1 MRKCGRGET
10 RSVSF
15 LCLERSQTGYTGGMS
30 LTDTDCE
37 RLVDKELAY
46 MRAVMAMHDDVTQ
59 PDQVIPIAR
68 KLCHLFSQDSVWPA
82 MNAIQLPRSMGQLC
96 ERARTGHSTLVAQTV
111 ATGCLFSLLGSY
123 GRAHTVVEGNHGT
136 CLAAIHQQ
144 VPLDAVPGLDANLV
158 GNYLDS
164 AWESRLSQVQAIA
177 QTWRVDPA
185 LAHTLYLTGTA
196 MCLVALSDV
205 SEEDIQ
211 EVLGLRVGLGARWA
225 TRQLFNMAPDL
236 PDFMQ
241 CALTLLHERV
251 REQHDLPDGQ
261 IMTLSGLRGVGLL
274 DTLELE
280 HPQVAR
286 EVVEAWMVGWASIPE
301 RTRERNPRAGTG
313 MALLRRQG
321 LRDLQQDS
329 EQKKDGGAPR
339 M

>member
-1 MRKCGRGET
+1 
-10 RSVSF
+10 
-15 LCLERSQTGYTGGMS
+15 MS

-46 MRAVMAMHDDVTQ
+46 MLAVMAMHGDATQ
-59 PDQVIPIAR
+59 PDQLIPMAR
-68 KLCHLFSQDSVWPA
+68 KLCHLFAEDSVWPA
-82 MNAIQLPRSMGQLC
+82 MSTTQLPLALGQLC

-111 ATGCLFSLLGSY
+111 ATGCLFSLLFSY
-123 GRAHTVVEGNHGT
+123 GRAHTVVEGNHGA

-144 VPLDAVPGLDANLV
+144 VPLDTVPGLDTNLV
-158 GNYLDS
+158 GNSLNK
-164 AWESRLSQVQAIA
+164 AWESRLSQARAIA
-177 QTWRVDPA
+177 QAWRADPT
-185 LAHTLYLTGTA
+185 LAHTLYFTATA

-205 SEEDIQ
+205 SEGEIQ
-211 EVLGLRVGLGARWA
+211 EVLGLRVGLGARWT
-225 TRQLFNMAPDL
+225 TRQLFNMTPDL
-236 PDFMQ
+236 SDFIQ

-274 DTLELE
+274 DALELE
-280 HPQVAR
+280 QPHVER
-286 EVVEAWMVGWASIPE
+286 EVVESWLVGWASISGMD
-301 RTRERNPRAGTG
+301 RERNPRAGTG

-329 EQKKDGGAPR
+329 EQKKEGGAPR

>member
-1 MRKCGRGET
+1 
-10 RSVSF
+10 
-15 LCLERSQTGYTGGMS
+15 MS
-30 LTDTDCE
+30 LTDTDCD

-46 MRAVMAMHDDVTQ
+46 MLAVMAMNEGVTQ
-59 PDQVIPIAR
+59 PDQIIPMAR

-82 MNAIQLPRSMGQLC
+82 MSATQLPRSMGQLC

-144 VPLDAVPGLDANLV
+144 VGLDTIPGLDTNLV

-177 QTWRVDPA
+177 QTWRADPTLARA
-185 LAHTLYLTGTA
+185 LYFTGTS
-196 MCLVALSDV
+196 MCLVTLSDV

-225 TRQLFNMAPDL
+225 TRQLFNMMGDL

-241 CALTLLHERV
+241 CALTLLHECV
-251 REQHDLPDGQ
+251 REQHDLPDGE
-261 IMTLSGLRGVGLL
+261 ILTLSGLRGFGLL
-274 DTLELE
+274 DRLELE
-280 HPQVAR
+280 QPHVER
-286 EVVEAWMVGWASIPE
+286 EVVESWLVGWASISGLA
-301 RTRERNPRAGTG
+301 RERNPRAGTG

-321 LRDLQQDS
+321 LRNLQQDS
-329 EQKKDGGAPR
+329 EQKKEGGAPR